1 MSAKLLMETKMSKKT
16 FAVRPT
22 SPSPSDKTLSR
33 QSNAIAARLLNFLS
47 NTPAITAATVLSDMM
62 HDTSDPATRL
72 AILTTRIQVLRA
84 RTIACRLGKPVDG
97 KISLGEL
104 IDDQKSRKLPEEIEN
119 PMLRPA
125 APDQLV
131 EQSVVPVEP
140 EKLMRLKLLQ
150 DYRHEG
156 FDIKAGTLF
165 ETSAQIANDLTARGI
180 SEIVPDD
187 LQPDETATNDAS
199 TDAQA
204 SANADTEPGP
214 QEEGAP
220 QDMPAPSPE
229 EEPDLP
235 NESKTPEQ
243 ATT

>member
-1 MSAKLLMETKMSKKT
+1 MSKKT
-16 FAVRPT
+16 LIARST

-33 QSNAIAARLLNFLS
+33 QSNAIAARLLKFLS
-47 NTPAITAATVLSDMM
+47 DTPAITAATVLSDMM
-62 HDTSDPATRL
+62 RDTSDPATRL

-97 KISLGEL
+97 KISLGDL
-104 IDDQKSRKLPEEIEN
+104 VDDQKSRKIPEEIEN

-125 APDQLV
+125 VPGQTIEQATAP
-131 EQSVVPVEP
+131 VPVEP
-140 EKLMRLKLLQ
+140 EKLIRLKLLQ

-165 ETSAQIANDLTARGI
+165 ETSAQIANDLTTRGI

-187 LQPDETATNDAS
+187 LQTDETATNDAS

-204 SANADTEPGP
+204 SANADTDPGT

-220 QDMPAPSPE
+220 QDIPASSPE